1 MSKSDPNMIA
11 TIKQHVKPRLAPML
25 RSRNKNRAMPAN
37 IAAEQSAVLWRQPLH
52 ELCKDPLA
60 LTGLAILFLLIAIA
74 VLAPFL
80 APYDPD
86 AIEIGQRLQ
95 WPSQEHILGTDKFGR
110 DVLSRMIFGARLSLL
125 MPAIIVVIT
134 LTIGTTVGLTSGF
147 KGGLVDSLLMR
158 VVDIKSSFPG
168 LLLTLAIIGMLGPG
182 LFNAV
187 IAMSLTGWTG
197 YARIIRGM
205 TLSLR
210 EMEFVEAARCLGT
223 SDAYILIKH
232 ILPNVISPVVLLAT
246 LNMAGAILSLAGLG
260 FLGLGA
266 QPPTAEWG
274 SMLSDS
280 QGLIFS
286 SPYLI
291 FIPGIAIMVTVLAF
305 NLLGD
310 GLRDAIDP
318 KSGGMAEKMQG

>member
-1 MSKSDPNMIA
+1 MSGSDPD
-11 TIKQHVKPRLAPML
+11 IKNVWQKLEQIL
-25 RSRNKNRAMPAN
+25 RRGRGPVPVMD
-37 IAAEQSAVLWRQPLH
+37 ESASLWRQYSH
-52 ELCKDPLA
+52 DLCKDPLA
-60 LTGLAILFLLIAIA
+60 MVGLAILVLLISIA
-74 VLAPFL
+74 VLAPYI

-86 AIEIGQRLQ
+86 AIEISRRLQ
-95 WPSQEHILGTDKFGR
+95 WPNQDHLLGTDKFGR
-110 DVLSRMIFGARLSLL
+110 DVLSRIIFGARLSLL
-125 MPAIIVVIT
+125 LPAIIVV
-134 LTIGTTVGLTSGF
+134 LSLSIGTTVGLLSGF

-187 IAMSLTGWTG
+187 IAMSISGWTG

-205 TLSLR
+205 TLSFR
-210 EMEFVEAARCLGT
+210 EMEFIEAAKCLGA
-223 SDAYILIKH
+223 SDRYILIKH
-232 ILPNVISPVVLLAT
+232 ILPNVLSPVVLLAT

-286 SPYLI
+286 APYLI
-291 FIPGIAIMVTVLAF
+291 FIPGIAIMITVLAF

-310 GLRDAIDP
+310 GLRDAMDP
-318 KSGGMAEKMQG
+318 KSGGMADEMRG

>member
-1 MSKSDPNMIA
+1 MSDSDPNMKHVRRNLA
-11 TIKQHVKPRLAPML
+11 TILKRGRLDVSVKKAPDESM
-25 RSRNKNRAMPAN
+25 SFWGQA
-37 IAAEQSAVLWRQPLH
+37 LH
-52 ELCKDPLA
+52 EICRDPLA
-60 LTGLAILFLLIAIA
+60 LIGLAMLFMLITIA
-74 VLAPFL
+74 VFAPYL

-86 AIEIGQRLQ
+86 AIDISQRLQ
-95 WPSQEHILGTDKFGR
+95 WPSQDHLLGTDKFGR
-110 DVLSRMIFGARLSLL
+110 DVMSRIIFGARLSLL
-125 MPAIIVVIT
+125 MPAIIVVIS
-134 LTIGTTVGLTSGF
+134 LTIGTTVGLLSGF

-187 IAMSLTGWTG
+187 IAMSISGWTG
-197 YARIIRGM
+197 YARIIRSM
-205 TLSLR
+205 ILSLK

-223 SDAYILIKH
+223 SDTYILFKH
-232 ILPNVISPVVLLAT
+232 ILPNVISPVILLAT

-286 SPYLI
+286 APYLI
-291 FIPGIAIMVTVLAF
+291 FIPGVAIMITVLAF

-310 GLRDAIDP
+310 GLRDAMDP
-318 KSGGMAEKMQG
+318 KSGGMAEVMRG

>member
-1 MSKSDPNMIA
+1 MK
-11 TIKQHVKPRLAPML
+11 HELALVL
-25 RSRNKNRAMPAN
+25 RRGNRAVPAKTGIEVAN
-37 IAAEQSAVLWRQPLH
+37 GLWGQALH
-52 ELCKDPLA
+52 DLVKDPLA
-60 LTGLAILFLLIAIA
+60 LSGLSLLFLLIAIA
-74 VLAPFL
+74 VLAPYL
-80 APYDPD
+80 APYDPN
-86 AIEIGQRLQ
+86 AIDISQRLE
-95 WPSQEHILGTDKFGR
+95 WPSQDHLLGTDKFGR
-110 DVLSRMIFGARLSLL
+110 DILSRIIFGARLSLL
-125 MPAIIVVIT
+125 MPTIIVAIS
-134 LTIGTTVGLTSGF
+134 LTIGTTVGLLSGF
-147 KGGLVDSLLMR
+147 KGGIVDSLLMR

-187 IAMSLTGWTG
+187 IAMSISGWTG

-210 EMEFVEAARCLGT
+210 EKEFVQAAKMLGS
-223 SDAYILIKH
+223 SDSYVLLKH
-232 ILPNVISPVVLLAT
+232 ILPNVVSPVLLLAT
-246 LNMAGAILSLAGLG
+246 LNMSGAILSLAGLG

-286 SPYLI
+286 APYLV
-291 FIPGIAIMVTVLAF
+291 FIPGIAIMITVLAF

-310 GLRDAIDP
+310 GLRDAMDP
-318 KSGGMAEKMQG
+318 TFGGLVKEM

>member
-1 MSKSDPNMIA
+1 MSGSDPD
-11 TIKQHVKPRLAPML
+11 IKNVWQKLEHIL
-25 RSRNKNRAMPAN
+25 RREREPVPVMD
-37 IAAEQSAVLWRQPLH
+37 ESASLWRQYSH
-52 ELCKDPLA
+52 DLCKDPLA
-60 LTGLAILFLLIAIA
+60 MVGLAILVLLISIA
-74 VLAPFL
+74 VMAPYI

-86 AIEIGQRLQ
+86 AIEISRRLQ
-95 WPSQEHILGTDKFGR
+95 WPNQDHLLGTDKFGR
-110 DVLSRMIFGARLSLL
+110 DVLSRIIFGARLSLL
-125 MPAIIVVIT
+125 MPAIIVVIS
-134 LTIGTTVGLTSGF
+134 LSIGTTVGLLSGF

-187 IAMSLTGWTG
+187 IAMSISGWTG

-205 TLSLR
+205 TLSFR
-210 EMEFVEAARCLGT
+210 EMEFIEAAKCLGA
-223 SDAYILIKH
+223 SDRYILIKH
-232 ILPNVISPVVLLAT
+232 ILPNVLSPVVLLAT

-286 SPYLI
+286 APYLI
-291 FIPGIAIMVTVLAF
+291 FIPGIAIMITVLAF

-310 GLRDAIDP
+310 GLRDAMDP
-318 KSGGMAEKMQG
+318 KSGGMADEMRG

>member
-1 MSKSDPNMIA
+1 MSSSDPN
-11 TIKQHVKPRLAPML
+11 IKHVRRNLSAIL
-25 RSRNKNRAMPAN
+25 RRGSRAVPAKTT
-37 IAAEQSAVLWRQPLH
+37 AEESTSLWRQSVH
-52 ELCKDPLA
+52 ELCKDRLA
-60 LTGLAILFLLIAIA
+60 LLGLTILFLLITIA
-74 VLAPFL
+74 VFAPYL

-86 AIEIGQRLQ
+86 AIDIGQRLQ
-95 WPSQEHILGTDKFGR
+95 WPSQDHLLGTDKFGR
-110 DVLSRMIFGARLSLL
+110 DVLSRIIFGARLSLL
-125 MPAIIVVIT
+125 MPAIIVVIS
-134 LTIGTTVGLTSGF
+134 LTIGTTVGLLSGF

-187 IAMSLTGWTG
+187 IAMSISGWTG

-205 TLSLR
+205 TLSFR
-210 EMEFVEAARCLGT
+210 EMEFVEAARTLGT
-223 SDAYILIKH
+223 SDSYILIKH
-232 ILPNVISPVVLLAT
+232 ILPNVVSPVVLLAT

-286 SPYLI
+286 APYLI
-291 FIPGIAIMVTVLAF
+291 FMPGVAIMVTVLAF

-310 GLRDAIDP
+310 GLRDAMDP
-318 KSGGMAEKMQG
+318 KSGGMAEEMRG

>member
-1 MSKSDPNMIA
+1 MSGIDPNM
-11 TIKQHVKPRLAPML
+11 KHLWRHLPWVRRN
-25 RSRNKNRAMPAN
+25 RSRDASIKATAD
-37 IAAEQSAVLWRQPLH
+37 ESTSLWVQSLH
-52 ELCKDPLA
+52 RLCKDPLA
-60 LTGLAILFLLIAIA
+60 MIGLATLILLIMIA
-74 VLAPFL
+74 VFAPFL

-86 AIEIGQRLQ
+86 AIDISQRLQ
-95 WPSQEHILGTDKFGR
+95 WPSEDHLLGTDKFGR

-125 MPAIIVVIT
+125 MPAIIVVNS
-134 LTIGTTVGLTSGF
+134 LAIGTTVGLLSGF

-187 IAMSLTGWTG
+187 IAMSISGWTG
-197 YARIIRGM
+197 YARIIRGV

-210 EMEFVEAARCLGT
+210 EMEFVEAARTLGG
-223 SDAYILIKH
+223 SDGYILIKH

-274 SMLSDS
+274 AMLSDS
-280 QGLIFS
+280 QGLIFYA
-286 SPYLI
+286 PYLM
-291 FIPGIAIMVTVLAF
+291 FIPGVAIMITVLAI

-310 GLRDAIDP
+310 GLRDAMDP
-318 KSGGMAEKMQG
+318 KSGGMVDEMRG

>member
-1 MSKSDPNMIA
+1 MSNSDSNLKHVMRNLA
-11 TIKQHVKPRLAPML
+11 TILGRGDQAIPVKT
-25 RSRNKNRAMPAN
+25 RAD
-37 IAAEQSAVLWRQPLH
+37 ESVSLWGQSLH
-52 ELCKDPLA
+52 ELCKDRLA
-60 LTGLAILFLLIAIA
+60 LIGLAILFLLIMIA
-74 VLAPFL
+74 VF
-80 APYDPD
+80 APYIAPHDPD
-86 AIEIGQRLQ
+86 AIDINQRLQ
-95 WPSQEHILGTDKFGR
+95 WPSLDHLFGTDKFGR
-110 DVLSRMIFGARLSLL
+110 DVLSRMVFGARLSLL
-125 MPAIIVVIT
+125 MPAIIVAIS
-134 LTIGTTVGLTSGF
+134 LTVGTTVGLLSGF

-187 IAMSLTGWTG
+187 IALSITGWTS

-205 TLSLR
+205 TLSLKQ
-210 EMEFVEAARCLGT
+210 MEFVEATRALGT
-223 SDAYILIKH
+223 SDSYILLKH
-232 ILPNVISPVVLLAT
+232 FLPNVISPVILLAT

-266 QPPTAEWG
+266 QPPAAEWG

-280 QGLIFS
+280 RGLIFS

-291 FIPGIAIMVTVLAF
+291 FIPGLAIMVTVLAF

-310 GLRDAIDP
+310 GLRDAMDP
-318 KSGGMAEKMQG
+318 KTNGISEEMRG

>member
-1 MSKSDPNMIA
+1 MSGSDPD
-11 TIKQHVKPRLAPML
+11 IKNVWQKLEQIIR
-25 RSRNKNRAMPAN
+25 RARGPVPVMD
-37 IAAEQSAVLWRQPLH
+37 ESASLWRQYSH
-52 ELCKDPLA
+52 DLCKDPLA
-60 LTGLAILFLLIAIA
+60 MVGLAILVLLISIA
-74 VLAPFL
+74 VLAPYI

-86 AIEIGQRLQ
+86 AIEISRRLQ
-95 WPSQEHILGTDKFGR
+95 WPNQDHLLGTDKFGR
-110 DVLSRMIFGARLSLL
+110 DVLSRIIFGARLSLL
-125 MPAIIVVIT
+125 MPAIIVVIS
-134 LTIGTTVGLTSGF
+134 LTIGTTVGLLSGF

-187 IAMSLTGWTG
+187 IAMSISGWTG

-205 TLSLR
+205 TLSFR
-210 EMEFVEAARCLGT
+210 EMEFIEAAKCLGA
-223 SDAYILIKH
+223 SDRYILIKH
-232 ILPNVISPVVLLAT
+232 ILPNVVSPVVLLAT

-286 SPYLI
+286 APYLI
-291 FIPGIAIMVTVLAF
+291 FIPGIAIMITVLAF

-310 GLRDAIDP
+310 GLRDAMDP
-318 KSGGMAEKMQG
+318 KSGGMADEMRG

>member
-1 MSKSDPNMIA
+1 MSGSDPD
-11 TIKQHVKPRLAPML
+11 IKNVWQKLEQIL
-25 RSRNKNRAMPAN
+25 RRGRGPVPVMD
-37 IAAEQSAVLWRQPLH
+37 ESASLWRQYSH
-52 ELCKDPLA
+52 DLCKDPLA
-60 LTGLAILFLLIAIA
+60 MVGLAILVLLISIA
-74 VLAPFL
+74 VLAPYI

-86 AIEIGQRLQ
+86 AIEISRRLQ
-95 WPSQEHILGTDKFGR
+95 WPNQDHLLGTDKVGR
-110 DVLSRMIFGARLSLL
+110 GVLPRIIFGARLSLL
-125 MPAIIVVIT
+125 MPAIIVVIS
-134 LTIGTTVGLTSGF
+134 LTIGTTVGLLSGF

-187 IAMSLTGWTG
+187 IAMSISGWTG

-205 TLSLR
+205 TLSFR
-210 EMEFVEAARCLGT
+210 EMEFIEAAKCLGA
-223 SDAYILIKH
+223 SDRYILIKH
-232 ILPNVISPVVLLAT
+232 ILPNVVSPVVLLAT

-286 SPYLI
+286 APYLI
-291 FIPGIAIMVTVLAF
+291 FIPGIAIMITVLAF

-310 GLRDAIDP
+310 GLRDAMDP
-318 KSGGMAEKMQG
+318 KSGGMADEMRG

>member
-1 MSKSDPNMIA
+1 MSGSDPD
-11 TIKQHVKPRLAPML
+11 IKNVCQKLEQIL
-25 RSRNKNRAMPAN
+25 RRGRGPVPVMD
-37 IAAEQSAVLWRQPLH
+37 ESASLWRQSSH
-52 ELCKDPLA
+52 DLCKDPLA
-60 LTGLAILFLLIAIA
+60 MVGLAILVLLISIA
-74 VLAPFL
+74 VLAPYI

-86 AIEIGQRLQ
+86 AIEISRRLQ
-95 WPSQEHILGTDKFGR
+95 WPNQDHLLGTDKFGR
-110 DVLSRMIFGARLSLL
+110 DVLSRIIFGARLSLL
-125 MPAIIVVIT
+125 MPAIIVVIS
-134 LTIGTTVGLTSGF
+134 LTIGTTVGLLSGF

-187 IAMSLTGWTG
+187 IAMSISGWTG

-205 TLSLR
+205 TLSFR
-210 EMEFVEAARCLGT
+210 EMEFIEAAKCLGA
-223 SDAYILIKH
+223 SDRYILIKH
-232 ILPNVISPVVLLAT
+232 ILPNVVSPVVLLAT

-260 FLGLGA
+260 FLSLGA

-286 SPYLI
+286 APYLI
-291 FIPGIAIMVTVLAF
+291 FIPGIAIMITVLAF

-310 GLRDAIDP
+310 GLRDAIDS
-318 KSGGMAEKMQG
+318 KSGGMADEMRG

>member
-1 MSKSDPNMIA
+1 MSGSDPD
-11 TIKQHVKPRLAPML
+11 IKNVWQKLEQILRRGRGPVLAVD
-25 RSRNKNRAMPAN
+25 
-37 IAAEQSAVLWRQPLH
+37 ESASLWRQYSH
-52 ELCKDPLA
+52 DLCKDPLA
-60 LTGLAILFLLIAIA
+60 MVGLAILVLLISIA
-74 VLAPFL
+74 VLAPYI

-86 AIEIGQRLQ
+86 AIEISRRLQ
-95 WPSQEHILGTDKFGR
+95 WPNQDHLLGTDKFGR
-110 DVLSRMIFGARLSLL
+110 DVLSRIIFGARLSLL
-125 MPAIIVVIT
+125 MPAIIVVIS
-134 LTIGTTVGLTSGF
+134 LTIGTTVGLLSGF

-187 IAMSLTGWTG
+187 IAMSISGWTG

-205 TLSLR
+205 TLSFR
-210 EMEFVEAARCLGT
+210 EMEFIEAAKCLGA
-223 SDAYILIKH
+223 SDRYILIKH
-232 ILPNVISPVVLLAT
+232 ILPNVVSPVVLLAT

-286 SPYLI
+286 APYLI
-291 FIPGIAIMVTVLAF
+291 FIPGIAIMITVLAF

-310 GLRDAIDP
+310 GLRDAMDP
-318 KSGGMAEKMQG
+318 KSGGMADEMRG

>member
-1 MSKSDPNMIA
+1 MSGSDPD
-11 TIKQHVKPRLAPML
+11 IKNVWQKLEQIL
-25 RSRNKNRAMPAN
+25 RRGRGPVPVMD
-37 IAAEQSAVLWRQPLH
+37 ESASLWRQYSH
-52 ELCKDPLA
+52 DLCKDPLA
-60 LTGLAILFLLIAIA
+60 MVGLAILVLLISIA
-74 VLAPFL
+74 VLAPYI

-86 AIEIGQRLQ
+86 AIEISRRLQ
-95 WPSQEHILGTDKFGR
+95 WPNQDHLLGTDKFGR
-110 DVLSRMIFGARLSLL
+110 DVLSRIIFGARLSLL
-125 MPAIIVVIT
+125 MPAIIVVIS
-134 LTIGTTVGLTSGF
+134 LTIGTTMGLLSGF

-187 IAMSLTGWTG
+187 IAMSISGWTG

-205 TLSLR
+205 TLSFR
-210 EMEFVEAARCLGT
+210 EMEFIEAAKCLGA
-223 SDAYILIKH
+223 SDRYILIKH
-232 ILPNVISPVVLLAT
+232 ILPNVLSPVVLLAT
-246 LNMAGAILSLAGLG
+246 LNMAGATLSLAGLG

-286 SPYLI
+286 APYLI
-291 FIPGIAIMVTVLAF
+291 FIPGIAIMITVLAF

-310 GLRDAIDP
+310 GLRDAMDP
-318 KSGGMAEKMQG
+318 KSGGMADEMRG

>member
-1 MSKSDPNMIA
+1 MSDSDQNMKHVRRNLA
-11 TIKQHVKPRLAPML
+11 TVLRGGSRAVPIKTTAKESTSFWWQSVHELYKDRLAL
-25 RSRNKNRAMPAN
+25 
-37 IAAEQSAVLWRQPLH
+37 I
-52 ELCKDPLA
+52 
-60 LTGLAILFLLIAIA
+60 GLAMLFMLITIA
-74 VLAPFL
+74 VFAPYL

-86 AIEIGQRLQ
+86 AIDISQRLQ
-95 WPSQEHILGTDKFGR
+95 WPSQDHLLGTDKFGR
-110 DVLSRMIFGARLSLL
+110 DVLSRIIFGARLSLL
-125 MPAIIVVIT
+125 MPAIIVVIS
-134 LTIGTTVGLTSGF
+134 LTIGTTVGLLSGF

-187 IAMSLTGWTG
+187 IAMSISGWTG
-197 YARIIRGM
+197 YARIIRSM
-205 TLSLR
+205 TLSLK
-210 EMEFVEAARCLGT
+210 EMEFVEATRCLGT
-223 SDAYILIKH
+223 SDSYILLKH
-232 ILPNVISPVVLLAT
+232 ILPNVISPMVLLAT

-286 SPYLI
+286 APYLI
-291 FIPGIAIMVTVLAF
+291 FIPGVAIMITVLAF

-310 GLRDAIDP
+310 GLRDAMDP
-318 KSGGMAEKMQG
+318 KSGGMEEEMRG

>member
-1 MSKSDPNMIA
+1 MSGTDPN
-11 TIKQHVKPRLAPML
+11 VKNPWRHLPKTL
-25 RSRNKNRAMPAN
+25 KSGSRADSVKVTADESTSLW
-37 IAAEQSAVLWRQPLH
+37 IQSIHKLF
-52 ELCKDPLA
+52 KDPLA
-60 LTGLAILFLLIAIA
+60 MMGLATLILLVMIA
-74 VLAPFL
+74 VFAPFL

-86 AIEIGQRLQ
+86 AIDIGQRLQ
-95 WPSQEHILGTDKFGR
+95 WPSEDHLLGTDKFGR

-125 MPAIIVVIT
+125 MPAIIVVNS
-134 LTIGTTVGLTSGF
+134 LAIGTTVGLLSGF

-187 IAMSLTGWTG
+187 IAMSITGWTG

-205 TLSLR
+205 TLSFR
-210 EMEFVEAARCLGT
+210 EMEFVEAARALGT
-223 SDAYILIKH
+223 SDGYILLKH
-232 ILPNVISPVVLLAT
+232 ILPNVVSPVVLLAT

-274 SMLSDS
+274 AMLSDS
-280 QGLIFS
+280 QGLIFYA
-286 SPYLI
+286 PYLM
-291 FIPGIAIMVTVLAF
+291 FIPGVAIMITVLAV

-310 GLRDAIDP
+310 GLRDAMDP
-318 KSGGMAEKMQG
+318 KSGGMAKEMRL